1 MINKEVL
8 KEYLDKYAEIKEEYI
23 LLQNAQDY
31 LKEDKEKKAHEKDD
45 LHKKVVIEKS
55 NLYHE
60 KWAELN
66 NMKELNNW
74 LYHKNLIEIIF
85 AGLLMIILGSLGGAF
100 LQDAEFTLVMSGIVC
115 PLFIVGNM
123 ISMKIKHQRELKE
136 IASTQ
141 IKDVTSKEY
150 EELVKEYEKVC
161 HRTQEIEESLK
172 IINERLAKL
181 GSVKLDIE
189 NLILCLFSN
198 LHNIL
203 RNKSNGERPFASWLN
218 VQNIE
223 DEPKLEISSKLQ
235 RER

>member
-100 LQDAEFTLVMSGIVC
+100 LQDAEFT
-115 PLFIVGNM
+115 
-123 ISMKIKHQRELKE
+123 
-136 IASTQ
+136 
-141 IKDVTSKEY
+141 
-150 EELVKEYEKVC
+150 
-161 HRTQEIEESLK
+161 
-172 IINERLAKL
+172 
-181 GSVKLDIE
+181 
-189 NLILCLFSN
+189 
-198 LHNIL
+198 
-203 RNKSNGERPFASWLN
+203 
-218 VQNIE
+218 
-223 DEPKLEISSKLQ
+223 
-235 RER
+235 